1 MQGFLA
7 QHGIPYVEK
16 DVSKDEAALNE
27 LMELGFYSTPV
38 TLIAGEA
45 VVGFDREKLEALL
58 EIQ

>member
-7 QHGIPYVEK
+7 EHGIPYVEK

-45 VVGFDREKLEALL
+45 VVGFDRKKLGALL
-58 EIQ
+58 GIG